1 MPLDEV
7 ITLSAN
13 SRLRLYGWSDQEVP
27 PLSTPARVSRIDG
40 TTIRVM
46 TVDGPLAIRN
56 TRNLDLTV
64 GDWIALDEG
73 YRWHIRAV
81 LRRATDGDRTDAE
94 YSDERTNAEPG
105 ARPEPAPHAV
115 AIAAG

>member
-1 MPLDEV
+1 MVPAPLDEV
-7 ITLSAN
+7 TTLSEN

-40 TTIRVM
+40 PIIRVM

-56 TRNLDLTV
+56 IRNLDLAV

-81 LRRATDGDRTDAE
+81 LSRSADAE
-94 YSDERTNAEPG
+94 RSG
-105 ARPEPAPHAV
+105 AGSTGATTGAANDAATVPSAG
-115 AIAAG
+115 AIR